1 MQKCSPEYKQTE
13 SSNTQIG
20 CITRGS
26 FSWDDKVKPTF
37 GITVTHQ
44 VYDQQENH
52 TIPGNRRRKA

>member
-20 CITRGS
+20 CITKGS
-26 FSWDDKVKPTF
+26 FSWDDKVEPTF

-44 VYDQQENH
+44 VYRPTRKPH
-52 TIPGNRRRKA
+52 HPSNRRRKA